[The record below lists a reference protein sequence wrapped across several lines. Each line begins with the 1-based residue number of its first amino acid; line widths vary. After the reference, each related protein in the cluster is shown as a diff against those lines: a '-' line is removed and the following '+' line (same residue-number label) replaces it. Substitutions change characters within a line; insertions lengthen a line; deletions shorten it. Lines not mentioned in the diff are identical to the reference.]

1 MPTPMSRFANRQS
14 PNQQA
19 KIASMMEATM
29 GNKRLSDRDLR
40 NLQTNPR
47 DIGGVGNP
55 GWHDNPALRD
65 EDLRNLQTNP
75 PNPALRDEDMR
86 RLGRLPPT
94 PPNYPRA
101 IGGPALRDE
110 DMRGLI
116 TNPPLADE
124 DIGRYEPPTPPE
136 TGIGRYDRDRVPDR
150 ARRKMVYDPTV
161 DLGPEPVAPLPSN
174 RPLRLDPYG
183 DLIEPMQ
190 GGRRMANPQFP
201 VGPDIDIV
209 SSAGMP
215 SGYYTLDQMPPEV
228 KEELRN
234 RGFATIGD
242 WEYAL
247 GPDNVLFPVGPAPGP
262 APPSQLGGGAGGLY
276 PGGRYGQ

>member
-47 DIGGVGNP
+47 AIGGVGDP
-55 GWHDNPALRD
+55 GWHDNPALRDEDMRGLGRVPPSPINPPNYPRAIGGPALRD

-75 PNPALRDEDMR
+75 PN
-86 RLGRLPPT
+86 
-94 PPNYPRA
+94 
-101 IGGPALRDE
+101 PALRDE

-150 ARRKMVYDPTV
+150 ARRKMVADASPSAGTQYGQDIAGQPAPEYVHRVANRTIPGGGTYSGLWGTQPYGSPVLPQDTYITLDPSEQYALQQNGYIDINGLRYAKNDYDEIVNIGPTPGR
-161 DLGPEPVAPLPSN
+161 DTGGSGRDP
-174 RPLRLDPYG
+174 RPLLDHPR
-183 DLIEPMQ
+183 E
-190 GGRRMANPQFP
+190 
-201 VGPDIDIV
+201 
-209 SSAGMP
+209 
-215 SGYYTLDQMPPEV
+215 
-228 KEELRN
+228 
-234 RGFATIGD
+234 
-242 WEYAL
+242 
-247 GPDNVLFPVGPAPGP
+247 
-262 APPSQLGGGAGGLY
+262 
-276 PGGRYGQ
+276 